1 MRRILGKAAL
11 VGATIGVSV
20 NLVGDYWPQGSG
32 ADDFAGVVA
41 MALSPFPL
49 GLLLGWATKLPY
61 WPLVGVLA
69 PFAMY
74 GLAMVE
80 LPFSWWIPEGNLF
93 HLLTFAVPAMIG
105 FVLTAWLCALE
116 NWAVGTA
123 MAGTIVLACLAA
135 PPVAGAISESERTRD
150 FKNSGVPLIAP
161 VIPNYRLASV
171 DEWRLPK
178 MVSLTYHPTAADKV
192 GPAIAAYIQRATDAT
207 PKAACANPIPNY
219 GWQPITPCREISPGV
234 WRTRLENESTL
245 LFARHG
251 DALVQVA
258 GHDSTEATLL
268 AILPTFRP
276 ITAEDLAA
284 LG

>member
-1 MRRILGKAAL
+1 MRRTLCKAAL

-20 NLVGDYWPQGSG
+20 NLVGDYWPHEP
-32 ADDFAGVVA
+32 ADDFAGFVA

-69 PFAMY
+69 PFTMY
-74 GLAMVE
+74 GLTMIE
-80 LPFSWWIPEGNLF
+80 LPFSWGIPEGNLF
-93 HLLTFAVPAMIG
+93 RLLTFAVPAMIG
-105 FVLTAWLCALE
+105 FLLTAWLCALE
-116 NWAVGTA
+116 SWAVGA
-123 MAGTIVLACLAA
+123 AIAGTLVLACWAA
-135 PPVAGAISESERTRD
+135 PLVAGAISASERTRD
-150 FKNSGVPLIAP
+150 FKNSGVPLVAP

-171 DEWRLPK
+171 DEWSLPE
-178 MVSLTYHPTAADKV
+178 MVSLTYYPTAADND
-192 GPAIAAYIQRATDAT
+192 GPAIAAYIRRATDAT
-207 PKAACANPIPNY
+207 PKAACANPIPNS
-219 GWQPITPCREISPGV
+219 GWKTVTPCKEISPGV

-258 GHDSTEATLL
+258 ANDTPESALL

-276 ITAEDLAA
+276 ITAEELAA